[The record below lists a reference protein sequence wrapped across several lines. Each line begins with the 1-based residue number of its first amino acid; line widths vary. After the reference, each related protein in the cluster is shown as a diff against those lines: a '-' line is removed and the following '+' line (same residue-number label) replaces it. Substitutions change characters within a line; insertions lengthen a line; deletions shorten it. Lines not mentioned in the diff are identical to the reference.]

1 MNSLKIAAAL
11 RILALAFETPEG
23 DAPEQP
29 AEPAKATGRGRGRP
43 AKGEETAAPA
53 TGAAVPSAESSTVAT
68 GAAAASSAGTQTTA
82 PASVV
87 ADDPFDPKPAG
98 PVATLEE
105 VRAALKAVREASTQ
119 ENALAILKKAG
130 DAGNLTD
137 LKAEKYGV
145 VVAAANVELRIR
157 AASKPSPVVEA
168 DPFGETT
175 TPAAPEKALTL
186 EDVKAVIV
194 ATQKRTSQD
203 AVQQVVMANGGKAN
217 KPDGGGEGPSLKALP
232 EANFAATVA
241 ALKALP
247 TTK

>member
-29 AEPAKATGRGRGRP
+29 SSPAEPAKRGRGRP
-43 AKGEETAAPA
+43 AKGEDGAAPA
-53 TGAAVPSAESSTVAT
+53 
-68 GAAAASSAGTQTTA
+68 A
-82 PASVV
+82 PSVV
-87 ADDPFDPKPAG
+87 QASPVVSAADIDPFETKPADPVPAA

-105 VRAALKAVREASTQ
+105 VRAALKAVREVSTQ

-130 DAGNLTD
+130 EAGNLTD

-157 AASKPSPVVEA
+157 SAGAAGPVVEA
-168 DPFGETT
+168 DPFGETQA
-175 TPAAPEKALTL
+175 PAAAAVPDAKPLTI

-194 ATQKRTSQD
+194 ETQKRTSQD
-203 AVQQVVMANGGKAN
+203 TVQKVVMANGGRAN

-232 EANFAATVA
+232 EANFAATIA

-247 TTK
+247 ATK